1 MDNTSRYDV
10 LRKRY
15 RMDKYNKENQENTK
29 NGRKGKMPA
38 WAIVL
43 LTLGSPV
50 WLSLLI
56 SAAVVISIFVTVW
69 SVIISL
75 WAVFGALAGSG
86 VGILIGGIYALIG
99 VNAVTGVAF
108 ICAGLVC
115 LGLSVFFF
123 FLCKAITKGTVILTK
138 NIFTSIFS
146 KKEDK

>member
-1 MDNTSRYDV
+1 
-10 LRKRY
+10 
-15 RMDKYNKENQENTK
+15 MDKYNKKNQENTK

-56 SAAVVISIFVTVW
+56 SAVAVVISIFVTVW

-75 WAVFGALAGSG
+75 WAVFGALVGSG

-115 LGLSVFFF
+115 LGLSILFF

-138 NIFTSIFS
+138 NIFTSIFT
-146 KKEDK
+146 KKEEK